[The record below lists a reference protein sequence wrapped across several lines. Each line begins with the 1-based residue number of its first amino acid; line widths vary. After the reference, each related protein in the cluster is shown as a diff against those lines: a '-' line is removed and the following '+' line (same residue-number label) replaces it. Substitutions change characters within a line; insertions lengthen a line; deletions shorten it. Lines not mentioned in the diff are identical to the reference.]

1 MKKLPLQKAAPVKV
15 RHKTADKKTE
25 ETAIAAQLDLNVAWV
40 QAYFARCSD
49 LIVRRFLIG
58 EHTPCEAVLLYLDG
72 MTDSS
77 VVHNHIL
84 QPLMHP
90 LWIDAAQCANV
101 AQEAEILSCIETAR
115 DQEKQ
120 YRPSHKSTEDPQA
133 DLFAFVASQLLPAG
147 ELSYAQTLNEGVQAM
162 MNGDVLFLL
171 NGAVTG
177 FIIDAKGFPHR
188 SMGEPRN
195 EKVLRG
201 PQEAFVEAM
210 RVNTAMLRRRLH
222 TGQLKLEQVTLGSI
236 TQTAVT
242 IAYLDGIANTNM
254 IAEIH
259 RRLNNITEVDSIL
272 NASCVEQ
279 YIEDHPFSI
288 FPQVQYTERPDKT
301 AAALLE
307 GRIALIVDGSPD
319 VMLLPVLFT
328 QLLESTED
336 YYNRILP
343 ATFIRWIRYIG
354 LFIATTLP
362 SLYVAVTS
370 YHPELLPLNFLLSI
384 TTAREGVPFP
394 AFVEALMMELA
405 FELLREASIRMPG
418 AIGNTIG
425 IVGALVIGDAAVSAR
440 LVAPQMVIVVAITAI
455 GSFAIPSV
463 EASYPIRLIRF
474 PLMLL
479 AATFGL
485 YGVTLGWLVILMY
498 LVGMRILGFPYL
510 QPLAPLKSAELLD
523 LAVRAPRWRM
533 MRTPLFRE
541 PAQSMAQGKNAKQP
555 YWVRAIQPL
564 HQKGDDSRGQQ

>member
-1 MKKLPLQKAAPVKV
+1 MQKLPLRKA
-15 RHKTADKKTE
+15 RQILTE
-25 ETAIAAQLDLNVAWV
+25 ETSSTGELTKTAIKPQLEGNIQWV
-40 QAYFARCSD
+40 QQYFSRCSD
-49 LIVRRFLIG
+49 LLIRRFLIG
-58 EHTPCEAVLLYLDG
+58 EQTPCQAVLLYLDG
-72 MTDSS
+72 MTDSN
-77 VVHNHIL
+77 VVHDNIL
-84 QPLMHP
+84 APLMRP
-90 LWIDAAQCANV
+90 IWIDAARSANG
-101 AQEAEILSCIETAR
+101 AQTQEKISCIQTAA
-115 DQEKQ
+115 DQN
-120 YRPSHKSTEDPQA
+120 KSYIASDDCTF
-133 DLFAFVASQLLPAG
+133 DLFAFVYAQLLPAG
-147 ELSYAQTLNEGVQAM
+147 EVSYTDTLDDAVQAM
-162 MNGDVLFLL
+162 MNGDVVLL
-171 NGAVTG
+171 LDDTVTG
-177 FIIDAKGFPHR
+177 FVIDAKGFPHR

-222 TGQLKLEQVTLGSI
+222 TGQLKLEQISLGKT
-236 TQTAVT
+236 TQTQVS
-242 IAYLDGIANTNM
+242 IVYLDGIANANI
-254 IAEIH
+254 IAEVR
-259 RRLNNITEVDSIL
+259 RRLNNIGQVDSIL

-279 YIEDHPFSI
+279 YIEDRPFSI
-288 FPQVQYTERPDKT
+288 FPQVQYTERPDKA

-307 GRIALIVDGSPD
+307 GRVALIVDGSPD

-328 QLLESTED
+328 QLLQSPED
-336 YYNRILP
+336 YYNRMIP
-343 ATFIRWIRYIG
+343 ATFVRWIRYIG

-370 YHPELLPLNFLLSI
+370 YHPELLPLNLLLSI

-474 PLMLL
+474 PLMIL
-479 AATFGL
+479 AASLGL
-485 YGVTLGWLVILMY
+485 YGVTLGWMIVLMY
-498 LVGMRILGFPYL
+498 LVGMRTFGFPYF
-510 QPLAPLKSAELLD
+510 QPLAPMKTMELLD

-533 MRTPLFRE
+533 MRVPLFRE
-541 PAQSMAQGKNAKQP
+541 TETQVHKDTDKWYS
-555 YWVRAIQPL
+555 YFHRIIQPL
-564 HQKGDDSRGQQ
+564 YWKGDDSRGQQ